1 MSENRDENATQH
13 NDKVDDDGTEIP
25 SNSPTMVI
33 ILLTFFLKKDVKKD
47 VIYSIISDYVQSLA
61 S

>member
-33 ILLTFFLKKDVKKD
+33 ILLTFFSKKRC
-47 VIYSIISDYVQSLA
+47 
-61 S
+61 